1 MSIGQQVSE
10 EPSIEGLIAQ
20 VRGVIGVRV
29 VRNAQQ
35 QIAEIHVVGSPE
47 RSAKQMVRDIES
59 IVYVCGGTRVD
70 YRKISLVQIAKA
82 PAAADEAHI
91 QVLDIAYLAQDSTV
105 ATTLAMG
112 DQRAQGVSRSGSK
125 RAGQPEYLAAEAAIQ
140 ALEQLL
146 GWHGR
151 LRLENLQRQSFGEI
165 EVCLSHLLLI
175 GDERTESLLGLSVVY
190 SDRAI
195 SGAQAVVDAVNRR
208 AQPSRDMNA
217 HKF

>member
-29 VRNAQQ
+29 VRDAQQ

-47 RSAKQMVRDIES
+47 RSAKQMVRDVES

-70 YRKISLVQIAKA
+70 HRKISLVQLAEA
-82 PAAADEAHI
+82 PAALAVTQI
-91 QVLDIAYLAQDSTV
+91 QVLDISYLAQDSTV
-105 ATTLAMG
+105 AVTLALG
-112 DQRAQGVSRSGSK
+112 DQRALGVSRSGSE
-125 RAGQPEYLAAEAAIQ
+125 RDDQPEYLAAEAATH
-140 ALEQLL
+140 ALEELM
-146 GWHGR
+146 GMHGR
-151 LRLENLQRQSFGEI
+151 LRLKNLQRQSFGEI

-195 SGAQAVVDAVNRR
+195 SGAQAIVDAVNRR